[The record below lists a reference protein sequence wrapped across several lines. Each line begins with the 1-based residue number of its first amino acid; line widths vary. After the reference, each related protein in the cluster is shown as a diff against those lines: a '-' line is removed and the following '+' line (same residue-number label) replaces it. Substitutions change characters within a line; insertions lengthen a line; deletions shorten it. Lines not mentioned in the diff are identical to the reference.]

1 MDRLIREY
9 YTWMTKIL
17 GYIYDNNNN
26 NDHDNINNNDNNNYK
41 KKSVTKAL
49 NIELDILISK
59 TLTKEYN

>member
-1 MDRLIREY
+1 
-9 YTWMTKIL
+9 MTKIL

>member
-1 MDRLIREY
+1 
-9 YTWMTKIL
+9 MTKIL

-49 NIELDILISK
+49 NIELDTLISK